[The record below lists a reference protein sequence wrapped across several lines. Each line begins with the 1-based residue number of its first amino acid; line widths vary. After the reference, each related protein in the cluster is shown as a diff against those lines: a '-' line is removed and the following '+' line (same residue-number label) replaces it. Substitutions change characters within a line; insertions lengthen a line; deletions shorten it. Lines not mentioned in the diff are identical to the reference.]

1 MAPTSMC
8 PSGLICGSPSAC
20 EWEGGTPLAM
30 QLPRAL
36 FDVDDLSDQA
46 VQAILARASELAS
59 GAETSRPYAGR
70 TVGLF
75 FSQPSTRTRVGF
87 TAAVARLA
95 GTVADVCGP
104 KFQDGMDGP
113 ESIADTAR
121 VLDDYCD
128 VLVIRHASESAVR
141 EFAHA
146 AEVPVINGGAGRVA
160 HPTQALIDLF
170 AIQRSVGRLDA
181 LRVGIMGDLANSR
194 TGRSLFKALVRFAPT
209 EIRLLAPAGRQLPD
223 ETTASAGA
231 LEVTRG
237 EALALQGLDVLYVA
251 GMPPGT
257 GDAHLPLAVR
267 ERFYVTRARLAA
279 MNPSAA
285 VLCAL
290 PRTGD
295 IDPDADG
302 DPRSHYFRQSAEGLF
317 VRMALLEAYA
327 APVAP

>member
-1 MAPTSMC
+1 MSCHA
-8 PSGLICGSPSAC
+8 GSPL
-20 EWEGGTPLAM
+20 GM
-30 QLPRAL
+30 HLPRSL

-46 VQAILARASELAS
+46 IRAILARAGELAS
-59 GAETSRPYAGR
+59 GAEISRPYAGR
-70 TVGLF
+70 TVGQF

-95 GTVADVCGP
+95 GTVVDVSGP
-104 KFQDGMDGP
+104 KFQPGMDGP

-121 VLDDYCD
+121 VLDDYCH

-160 HPTQALIDLF
+160 HPTQTLIDLF
-170 AIQRSVGRLDA
+170 AIQRSAGRLES
-181 LRVGIMGDLANSR
+181 LRVGIMGDLATSR
-194 TGRSLFKALVRFAPT
+194 TGRSLFKALVRFAPA
-209 EIRLLAPAGRQLPD
+209 EIRLMAPAGHLLPD
-223 ETTASAGA
+223 ETTASAGSVI
-231 LEVTRG
+231 VTCR
-237 EALALQGLDVLYVA
+237 EALVLEGLDVLYVA

-257 GDAHLPLAVR
+257 GDAQLPVAIR
-267 ERFYVTRARLAA
+267 ERFYVTRTRLSV
-279 MNPSAA
+279 MDPSAA

-302 DPRSHYFRQSAEGLF
+302 DPRAHYFRQSAEGLF
-317 VRMALLEAYA
+317 VRMALMETYA
-327 APVAP
+327 EWVAP

>member
-1 MAPTSMC
+1 MH
-8 PSGLICGSPSAC
+8 
-20 EWEGGTPLAM
+20 
-30 QLPRAL
+30 LPRSL

-46 VQAILARASELAS
+46 VRAILARAGELAS
-59 GAETSRPYAGR
+59 GAEASRRYAGR
-70 TVGLF
+70 TVGLL

-95 GTVADVCGP
+95 GTVADVSGP

-170 AIQRSVGRLDA
+170 AIHRSVGRLDA
-181 LRVGIMGDLANSR
+181 LRVGIMGDLASSR
-194 TGRSLFKALVRFAPT
+194 TGRSLFKALVRFAPA
-209 EIRLLAPAGRQLPD
+209 EIRLMAPAGRHLPD
-223 ETTASAGA
+223 ETTASAGSVT
-231 LEVTRG
+231 VTRG
-237 EALALQGLDVLYVA
+237 EALALEGLDVLYVA

-257 GDAHLPLAVR
+257 GDAQLPIAVR
-267 ERFYVTRARLAA
+267 ERFYVTRARLSVMA
-279 MNPSAA
+279 PSAA

-295 IDPDADG
+295 IDPDADA

-317 VRMALLEAYA
+317 VRMALMEAYA
-327 APVAP
+327 AWVASAPPRSPI

>member
-1 MAPTSMC
+1 MSC
-8 PSGLICGSPSAC
+8 RVGR
-20 EWEGGTPLAM
+20 PLGM
-30 QLPRAL
+30 HLPRSL

-46 VQAILARASELAS
+46 IRAILARAGELAS
-59 GAETSRPYAGR
+59 GAETSRRYAGR
-70 TVGLF
+70 TVGLL

-95 GTVADVCGP
+95 GTVADVSGP

-128 VLVIRHASESAVR
+128 LLVIRHASESAVR

-170 AIQRSVGRLDA
+170 AIHRSVGRLDA
-181 LRVGIMGDLANSR
+181 LRVGIMGDLASSR
-194 TGRSLFKALVRFAPT
+194 TGRSLFKALVRFAPA
-209 EIRLLAPAGRQLPD
+209 EIRLMAPAGRHLPD
-223 ETTASAGA
+223 ETTASVGSVT
-231 LEVTRG
+231 VTRG
-237 EALALQGLDVLYVA
+237 QALALEGLDVLYVA

-257 GDAHLPLAVR
+257 GDAQLPVAVR
-267 ERFYVTRARLAA
+267 ERFYVTRARLSV
-279 MNPSAA
+279 MDPSAA

-317 VRMALLEAYA
+317 VRMALMEAYA
-327 APVAP
+327 AWVAP

>member
-1 MAPTSMC
+1 MDRISMC
-8 PSGLICGSPSAC
+8 PSGPTSGSRSAS
-20 EWEGGTPLAM
+20 ELQGRTSPHM
-30 QLPRAL
+30 HLPRSL
-36 FDVDDLSDQA
+36 FDVDDLPDQA
-46 VQAILARASELAS
+46 VRTILLRAGELAS

-95 GTVADVCGP
+95 GTVVDVSGP
-104 KFQDGMDGP
+104 KFQHGMNGA
-113 ESIADTAR
+113 ESVADTAR
-121 VLDDYCD
+121 VLDDYCQ

-146 AEVPVINGGAGRVA
+146 AEVPVINGGAGRLA

-170 AIQRSVGRLDA
+170 AIQRSAGRLDG
-181 LRVGIMGDLANSR
+181 LRVGIMGDLASSR
-194 TGRSLFKALVRFAPT
+194 TGRSLFKALARFAPT
-209 EIRLLAPAGRQLPD
+209 EIRLMAPAGRHLPE
-223 ETTASAGA
+223 ETTAPFGSVM
-231 LEVTRG
+231 VTRA
-237 EALALQGLDVLYVA
+237 ETLVLEDLDVLYVA

-257 GDAHLPLAVR
+257 GDAQLPVAVR
-267 ERFYVTRARLAA
+267 ERFYVTRARLSV
-279 MNPSAA
+279 MDPSAA

-302 DPRSHYFRQSAEGLF
+302 DPRSHYFRQSADGL
-317 VRMALLEAYA
+317 
-327 APVAP
+327 

>member
-1 MAPTSMC
+1 MH
-8 PSGLICGSPSAC
+8 
-20 EWEGGTPLAM
+20 
-30 QLPRAL
+30 LPRAL

-46 VQAILARASELAS
+46 VRGILARAGELAS
-59 GAETSRPYAGR
+59 GAATSRPYAGR
-70 TVGLF
+70 TVGLV

-95 GTVADVCGP
+95 GTVVDVCGP
-104 KFQDGMDGP
+104 KFQHGMNAP

-121 VLDDYCD
+121 VLDDYCH
-128 VLVIRHASESAVR
+128 VLVIRHASESVVR

-170 AIQRSVGRLDA
+170 AIQRRAGQLDG

-194 TGRSLFKALVRFAPT
+194 TGRSLFRALVRFAPA
-209 EIRLLAPAGRQLPD
+209 EIRLMAPAGRHLPD
-223 ETTASAGA
+223 ETIACAGSAA
-231 LEVTRG
+231 VTRG
-237 EALALQGLDVLYVA
+237 EALALEGLDVLYVA
-251 GMPPGT
+251 GMPRGT
-257 GDAHLPLAVR
+257 GAAQLPAVVR
-267 ERFYVTRARLAA
+267 ERFCVTRARLSV
-279 MNPSAA
+279 MDPSAA

-295 IDPDADG
+295 IDPDSDS

-317 VRMALLEAYA
+317 VRMALMEAYA
-327 APVAP
+327 AWVAP